1 MRGQRRI
8 RTPIAQRW
16 HRFRQSVLP
25 VICFV
30 GCAGLTLWLW
40 DRQARMGNGVGEVHG
55 VRVDVAT
62 QAAGMLVSHTPL
74 PPDPGIVPI
83 PEEQAPFWTHFQ
95 RVNKG
100 DVIARLDDTLL
111 KAELATLRQEQK
123 QLAEQ
128 IPQTM
133 AQLELDKWV
142 REHER
147 GRETVQLEVQI
158 ETYRI
163 DITAREA
170 QIAEDN
176 WAEQGLETRVKYY
189 GDLKEAVGATKMD
202 WEFAKN
208 DLAVVKER
216 IKGNEKAL
224 AESKLNLSAAEKR
237 LEEFAKR
244 EPYPAVVR
252 ARIDDIL
259 SPLREQISL
268 QEARI
273 EQLNLQI
280 ASMVIN
286 APISGEIANI
296 FHWPGEAVQAG
307 QPIVTIA
314 ATDALYLVSYI
325 RREQRLHP
333 EEGMKVRLRH
343 RQPGSPAFESQIE
356 TVGPQVEL
364 VPQSQLSDP
373 ALPEWGLPVRIPVP
387 QEMNVRPGE
396 VLDVVFPPPNR
407 SG

>member
-1 MRGQRRI
+1 
-8 RTPIAQRW
+8 
-16 HRFRQSVLP
+16 

-40 DRQARMGNGVGEVHG
+40 DRQARMGNGVGEVQG

-62 QAAGMLVSHTPL
+62 QASGVLVSHTPL
-74 PPDPGIVPI
+74 PPDPGIGPI

-111 KAELATLRQEQK
+111 RAELVTLEQEQR
-123 QLAEQ
+123 QLEEQ
-128 IPQTM
+128 IPQTL

-163 DITAREA
+163 DIAAREA
-170 QIAEDN
+170 QIAVDN
-176 WAEQGLETRVKYY
+176 LTVQGLETRVNYY

-208 DLAVVKER
+208 ELAVVKER

-224 AESKLNLSAAEKR
+224 AESKLNLSAAVKR
-237 LEEFAKR
+237 RDEFAKR
-244 EPYPAVVR
+244 DPYPAVVQ
-252 ARIDDIL
+252 ARIDELL

-268 QEARI
+268 QQARI
-273 EQLNLQI
+273 EQLHLQI
-280 ASMVIN
+280 ASMVIS
-286 APISGEIANI
+286 APISGEIAGI
-296 FHWPGEAVQAG
+296 YHWPGAAVQAG

-325 RREQRLHP
+325 RPQQRLRP
-333 EEGMKVRLRH
+333 EIGMKVRLRTRH
-343 RQPGSPAFESQIE
+343 PGSPAFESQIE
-356 TVGPQVEL
+356 TVGPQVEP
-364 VPQSQLSDP
+364 VPPQQLADP

-396 VLDVVFPPPNR
+396 VLDIVFPPPNR